1 MSQAVPI
8 PVRPAVES
16 LDWLDTSNM
25 SDLVARFAR
34 AQILITVFDGDPE
47 KWLQFICDQGT
58 TADRVHDLP
67 FVEEIKRRLR
77 DEPFF
82 IEELRKSLLQFSMLF
97 GSSVPA
103 S

>member
-1 MSQAVPI
+1 MSQSFPI

-16 LDWLDTSNM
+16 LDWIDTSNM
-25 SDLVARFAR
+25 SELVARFAR
-34 AQILITVFDGDPE
+34 AQILVTVFDGDPE

-67 FVEEIKRRLR
+67 FVEDIKRRIR
-77 DEPFF
+77 NEPFF
-82 IEELRKSLLQFSMLF
+82 IEELRGALHHFSSLFAPT
-97 GSSVPA
+97 VPT